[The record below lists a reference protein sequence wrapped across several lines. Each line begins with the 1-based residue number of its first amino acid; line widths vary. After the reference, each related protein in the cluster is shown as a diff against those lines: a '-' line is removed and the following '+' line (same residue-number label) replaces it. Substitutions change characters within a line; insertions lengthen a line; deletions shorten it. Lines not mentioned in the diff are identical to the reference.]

1 MPRPPGAIGVGAAIV
16 APACRLPV
24 TVCRALRRLLGPRS
38 GLDWR
43 SGWVQPAGSA
53 TPRWAE
59 GAFSRGAAR
68 IDVRGSIWFLP
79 ALLAG
84 GLGFTPLAASAQ
96 ANPGTPS
103 GPARPSAS
111 AAAAG
116 IGSPAGPP
124 QIGLITRSELAN
136 PYFAALRLGAEQ
148 AARGL
153 DLRLISATAEAQE
166 TPAGQIAALDKLV
179 ASGAKVILITPADS
193 RALVP
198 AIARARAQ
206 GVLVIALD
214 GPTEPATAVDAVIA
228 TDNLEAGA
236 LAGRYAR
243 ALLVAAPST
252 RLALLDLPAGS
263 AVGAQ
268 RRQGFLA
275 GFGSTGAASGPA
287 GLPAGVAC
295 QQPTGGDR
303 ISAKAAM
310 EACLRRGP
318 IDLVFAANEPS
329 AAGAAIALAAAGLTA
344 RVPVVTVDGS
354 CLGVRAVADGYLS
367 ATAQQFPARMG
378 EAGVAAAAAWLR
390 QGQRPDPVL
399 NTGVSLVVARPL
411 DGVPS
416 IDLQAGLAA
425 CWGGVP
431 DLATGIRAYAYPVTR
446 QAVAQVQ
453 AAVAAIEQR
462 GEAALVGL
470 QRPEGLGGTATALG
484 STGSAASGAGTPG
497 AGVGT
502 GGGPLFVLN
511 GRGEPLVLP
520 QDGGS
525 AAAAALPDRQRLL
538 EIGNSQAGRGWLQ
551 DRLATPAGGL
561 PLWRSTYVEAART
574 PSGSRLLV
582 GRSLVDNPIENVF
595 VVQQVQQA
603 AALISQRGRKA
614 FPALRDRQG
623 RFVFRDVYVFVLDA
637 NGVELVNPFF
647 PALEGRNLI
656 GLQDAEGKEVIRDEL
671 LLALRQGSGWTAAL
685 WPDPSS
691 GQPRR
696 KVSYVTRVTTPEGET
711 LVVGAG
717 VSEPQAPPLTQ
728 SPAR

>member
-1 MPRPPGAIGVGAAIV
+1 M
-16 APACRLPV
+16 
-24 TVCRALRRLLGPRS
+24 
-38 GLDWR
+38 
-43 SGWVQPAGSA
+43 
-53 TPRWAE
+53 
-59 GAFSRGAAR
+59 
-68 IDVRGSIWFLP
+68 
-79 ALLAG
+79 AG
-84 GLGFTPLAASAQ
+84 GLGATPLAATAQ
-96 ANPGTPS
+96 ASPSTPS
-103 GPARPSAS
+103 GP
-111 AAAAG
+111 
-116 IGSPAGPP
+116 PP
-124 QIGLITRSELAN
+124 IGLITRSEQAN

-148 AARGL
+148 AAQGL

-166 TPAGQIAALDKLV
+166 TPAGQIAALEKLV
-179 ASGAKVILITPADS
+179 ANGAKVILITPADS

-243 ALLVAAPST
+243 ALLAAAPSP
-252 RLALLDLPAGS
+252 RLALLDLPMS
-263 AVGAQ
+263 NAVGAQ

-275 GFGSTGAASGPA
+275 GFGSTGAATGPA

-310 EACLRRGP
+310 ETCLSRGP
-318 IDLVFAANEPS
+318 IDLVFAANEPA

-390 QGQRPDPVL
+390 QGQRPDPLL

-453 AAVAAIEQR
+453 AAVAAIAQR

-470 QRPEGLGGTATALG
+470 QRPEGPGAATA
-484 STGSAASGAGTPG
+484 GADPG
-497 AGVGT
+497 R
-502 GGGPLFVLN
+502 LFVLN

-520 QDGGS
+520 QNGSS

-538 EIGNSQAGRGWLQ
+538 EIGDSQAGRGWLQ
-551 DRLATPAGGL
+551 DRLANPAGGA

-582 GRSLVDNPIENVF
+582 GRSLVGNPIENVF

-717 VSEPQAPPLTQ
+717 VSEPQAGPVRP
-728 SPAR
+728 

>member
-1 MPRPPGAIGVGAAIV
+1 MFSSGPAWVGF
-16 APACRLPV
+16 RWSRWLLLP
-24 TVCRALRRLLGPRS
+24 
-38 GLDWR
+38 
-43 SGWVQPAGSA
+43 
-53 TPRWAE
+53 
-59 GAFSRGAAR
+59 
-68 IDVRGSIWFLP
+68 
-79 ALLAG
+79 LLAG
-84 GLGFTPLAASAQ
+84 GPCVTPLQAAAQ
-96 ANPGTPS
+96 ANPPTLS
-103 GPARPSAS
+103 GPA
-111 AAAAG
+111 
-116 IGSPAGPP
+116 
-124 QIGLITRSELAN
+124 QIGLITRSEQAN
-136 PYFAALRLGAEQ
+136 PYFAALRRGAEQ
-148 AARGL
+148 AAQGL

-166 TPAGQIAALDKLV
+166 TPAGQIAALEQQV
-179 ASGAKVILITPADS
+179 ARGAKVILITPADS

-243 ALLVAAPST
+243 ALLAAAPSP
-252 RLALLDLPAGS
+252 RLALLDLPASS
-263 AVGAQ
+263 AAGTQ

-275 GFGSTGAASGPA
+275 GFGGTGVANGPA

-295 QQPTGGDR
+295 EQPTGGDR

-310 EACLRRGP
+310 ETCLSRGP
-318 IDLVFAANEPS
+318 IDLVFAANEPA

-354 CLGVRAVADGYLS
+354 CLGVRAVADGYLA

-390 QGQRPDPVL
+390 QGQRPAPVL
-399 NTGVSLVVARPL
+399 NTGVSLVAARPL

-453 AAVAAIEQR
+453 AAVAAIAQR

-470 QRPEGLGGTATALG
+470 QRPAGPGGAAAGLADPGGATAAP
-484 STGSAASGAGTPG
+484 TAADPG
-497 AGVGT
+497 R
-502 GGGPLFVLN
+502 LFVLD

-520 QDGGS
+520 RNGS
-525 AAAAALPDRQRLL
+525 STAAAALPDRQRLL
-538 EIGNSQAGRGWLQ
+538 EIGDSKAGRGWLQ
-551 DRLATPAGGL
+551 DRLANPAGGA
-561 PLWRSTYVEAART
+561 PLWSSTYVEAART
-574 PSGSRLLV
+574 PSGRRLLV
-582 GRSLVDNPIENVF
+582 GRSLVENPIENVF

-603 AALISQRGRKA
+603 AALISQQGRKA
-614 FPALRDRQG
+614 FGALRDRQG

-691 GQPRR
+691 GKPRR

-717 VSEPQAPPLTQ
+717 VSEPQAGPETP
-728 SPAR
+728 